1 MKLRTVIIIVASIYT
16 ILFLIGPW
24 YYYGEV
30 KHRAE
35 KGITLKDNINKV
47 ISAHWDE
54 QKLKICLQ
62 GRIDGEPG
70 EIFFELES
78 EKIKQKSI
86 GKFEIDGEFREII
99 NLPRSQYSDKC
110 KTITNDNYIT
120 VKDYFQI
127 SGDSYSL
134 KTIKK
139 QMSNS
144 VNGSYILLTL
154 SRDIGYNRYKNKIAI
169 YEKNNSEGRLAWFSL
184 KGVYHKKINP
194 SIFDY
199 VIAVVKDYLTVF
211 YQWFNMIEYLRGGI
225 G

>member
-1 MKLRTVIIIVASIYT
+1 MKLRTVIIIVASIYS
-16 ILFLIGPW
+16 IFFLIGPW
-24 YYYGEV
+24 HYYDEV
-30 KHRAE
+30 KHRAV
-35 KGITLKDNINKV
+35 KGKYLKDNINKV

-54 QKLKICLQ
+54 QKLIICLQ

-99 NLPRSQYSDKC
+99 NLSRSEYSDKC
-110 KTITNDNYIT
+110 KPIKNDNYIT

-127 SGDSYSL
+127 SNDSYSL

-144 VNGSYILLTL
+144 VNGSYILLKL

-169 YEKNNSEGRLAWFSL
+169 YEKNNSEGRLAWFAL
-184 KGVYHKKINP
+184 KGVYHKNINP
-194 SIFDY
+194 YIFDY
-199 VIAVVKDYLTVF
+199 VIAVVKDYLTMF
-211 YQWFNMIEYLRGGI
+211 YQWYHMIEYLRGGI

>member
-62 GRIDGEPG
+62 GRIDGESG

-78 EKIKQKSI
+78 EKINKSLLANSKLMVSSEKLLIYQEVSIVTNVKQ
-86 GKFEIDGEFREII
+86 
-99 NLPRSQYSDKC
+99 LQTT
-110 KTITNDNYIT
+110 TI
-120 VKDYFQI
+120 
-127 SGDSYSL
+127 
-134 KTIKK
+134 
-139 QMSNS
+139 
-144 VNGSYILLTL
+144 
-154 SRDIGYNRYKNKIAI
+154 
-169 YEKNNSEGRLAWFSL
+169 
-184 KGVYHKKINP
+184 
-194 SIFDY
+194 
-199 VIAVVKDYLTVF
+199 
-211 YQWFNMIEYLRGGI
+211 
-225 G
+225 